1 MVNEKLSHRVLASVL
16 RVAVFVFIAAFF
28 ALLSPHNSYAVTT
41 EAVKIT
47 SKDTVS
53 IIEGLKVRQIGS
65 DTMIVEFRGTK
76 LTLPYAVS
84 DLKYALVL
92 EWPDIRFPRNTD
104 KQAWWDEYG

>member
-1 MVNEKLSHRVLASVL
+1 MVNEKLSHGILTSVL
-16 RVAVFVFIAAFF
+16 RLTAFSLIAAFL
-28 ALLSPHNSYAVTT
+28 AVLSPLSSYAVTT
-41 EAVKIT
+41 DARKLT

-53 IIEGLKVRQIGS
+53 VIEGLKVRQIGS